1 MPEQIPCTRARGSR
15 ILQRV
20 RSADDP
26 EQSRHPA
33 SQHETKGT
41 NVTTTVG
48 PRPAERTAQLRVG
61 FVGAGKIGFALG
73 LHLFR
78 SGARI
83 SGYASRSHTAAQWAA
98 QCTNSVSFSSLQA
111 LLDSTD
117 LIFITVPDGAIAQ
130 VAGELAAAANA
141 QGAQG
146 LAGKIVC
153 HASGSATSDELAA
166 CRDAKAACASV
177 HPLCAVPDVPHTA
190 GNSNEDEDH
199 AEGATAQNANATLAS
214 IPNRLTSTFF
224 TLEGDAAA
232 VAAASAL
239 LDAAGNSHCTIA
251 ATDKVR
257 YHAAAVFMS
266 NLVCGLASEGLGL
279 LEGCGFTETQALE
292 AVGPLFTGNCE
303 AIAERGPQRALS
315 GPIERNDVETVRRH
329 LAALDGQAR
338 VVYAATS
345 LSVCDL
351 AERRHPER
359 NMQPLRALLESAQNR

>member
-1 MPEQIPCTRARGSR
+1 MPGQIPCTCAQGSR

-78 SGARI
+78 SGAHI

-166 CRDAKAACASV
+166 CRAALAACASV
-177 HPLCAVPDVPHTA
+177 HPLCAVPDVPHAA
-190 GNSNEDEDH
+190 GNPNEDEAH
-199 AEGATAQNANATLAS
+199 VKGAAAQSAALAS
-214 IPNRLTSTFF
+214 IPNRLASAFF

-239 LDAAGNSHCTIA
+239 LDAAGNNHCTIA
-251 ATDKVR
+251 AADKVR

-279 LEGCGFTETQALE
+279 LEGCGFTEKQALE
-292 AVGPLFTGNCE
+292 AVKPLFAGNCA

-338 VVYAATS
+338 AVYATTS

-351 AERRHPER
+351 AERRHPDR
-359 NMQPLRALLESAQNR
+359 NMQPLRALLESALNR

>member
-1 MPEQIPCTRARGSR
+1 M
-15 ILQRV
+15 
-20 RSADDP
+20 
-26 EQSRHPA
+26 
-33 SQHETKGT
+33 
-41 NVTTTVG
+41 TTTVG

-78 SGARI
+78 SGANI
-83 SGYASRSHTAAQWAA
+83 SGYTSRSSAAAQWAA

-111 LLDSTD
+111 LLDSTN

-141 QGAQG
+141 QDKQG

-153 HASGSATSDELAA
+153 HASGSATSGELAA
-166 CRDAKAACASV
+166 CRNAGAACASV
-177 HPLCAVPDVPHTA
+177 HPLCAVPDVPQA
-190 GNSNEDEDH
+190 VSKPEEDKAH
-199 AEGATAQNANATLAS
+199 AKGAAAQSAAVAAS

-224 TLEGDAAA
+224 TLEGDAPA
-232 VAAASAL
+232 VAAAEAL
-239 LDAAGNSHCTIA
+239 LDAAGNNHCTIA
-251 ATDKVR
+251 AADKVR

-279 LEGCGFTETQALE
+279 LEGCGFTEKQALE
-292 AVGPLFTGNCE
+292 AVKPLFTGNCA
-303 AIAERGPQRALS
+303 AIAERGPQDALS

-338 VVYAATS
+338 AVYAATS

-351 AERRHPER
+351 ACRRHPER
-359 NMQPLRALLESAQNR
+359 NMQPLRALLESALNR